1 MKVPKTL
8 LSLTLAGA
16 VFVAMPARAFQAPAE
31 QKAAPAATKET
42 KWQGTVVRI
51 DKDNAMITIH
61 GGPPPSSDTRQVAY
75 GTSTVWTKV
84 GKPLEQHD
92 EVKEGSFVIFLGTVD
107 SKGVLQATRID
118 LRAEKLNRQ

>member
-8 LSLTLAGA
+8 LSLALAGA

-51 DKDNAMITIH
+51 DKDHSMITIH
-61 GGPPPSSDTRQVAY
+61 GGVPPAHDTRQVVY
-75 GTSTVWTKV
+75 DSSTAWTKV
-84 GKPLEQHD
+84 GQPLEQHD
-92 EVKEGSFVIFLGTVD
+92 EVKEGSFVIVLGEMD
-107 SKGVLQATRID
+107 SKGELHATRID
-118 LRAEKLNRQ
+118 LRAEKPSR